1 MKQIPLIFTI
11 VICLCATVHA
21 EDLGVKGQTY
31 STDKDGR
38 EQLKDVV
45 RQKQQSGEVDRFWK
59 DYQAKTIDAIKHPAP
74 LGIAS
79 SYTKRFELRDL
90 KFAFPSDMKDE
101 QGRVIVKAGTVVE
114 PLKVSPLTTGLIFID
129 GRDQA
134 QVNYAIKR
142 GRIEPLKIVLT
153 AGSPF
158 DLRVKY
164 KNAEWW
170 GSRTIP
176 FYFDQKKMI
185 INNFKRLYGI
195 DINSVP
201 AVLTQS
207 GSKLSIEFGMTP

>member
-1 MKQIPLIFTI
+1 MNKLLILLALCVSPLGQ
-11 VICLCATVHA
+11 A

-31 STDKDGR
+31 AADKDGR
-38 EQLKDVV
+38 EQLKDII
-45 RQKQQSGEVDRFWK
+45 REKQQSGEVDRFWK

-79 SYTKRFELRDL
+79 SYVPRVELRDL
-90 KFAFPSDMKDE
+90 RFTFSSDMKDE
-101 QGRVIVKAGTVVE
+101 RGRVVVKAGSVVE
-114 PLKVSPLTTGLIFID
+114 PLKVAPLTAGLIFID

-134 QVNYAIKR
+134 QVDYAIKR

-170 GSRTIP
+170 GTKTIP

-185 INNFKRLYGI
+185 INNLKRLYGI

-201 AVLTQS
+201 AVLTQK
-207 GSKLSIEFGMTP
+207 GAKLSIEFGVKP